1 MLVIPGAKVPLLF
14 FHEHGSGA
22 GGEGGKF
29 RPGCGVV
36 LEIFI
41 LTGAELV
48 ISVLFSVI
56 FSHQDSQGFGLLMLC
71 SALCSG
77 LVCLSRKSVDTD

>member
-1 MLVIPGAKVPLLF
+1 
-14 FHEHGSGA
+14 
-22 GGEGGKF
+22 
-29 RPGCGVV
+29 VV